1 MTLCATCKITVS
13 DPDRGGNVDFYY
25 LISGY
30 KDGSDEPQDISLLKF
45 SDETLNFDYRGGTK
59 QVSFSPASFGSM
71 FTVTQMTGTN
81 WVTLNLPSDS
91 NFISITAD
99 ENKTTD
105 DVKAFFR
112 TGQIKL
118 DVKDPRD
125 NYTLGS
131 FYINVNQEPDISQ
144 TSGGSGGDTGN
155 TTKIHL
161 TLVNNRSEDVQLS
174 GEISFA
180 INNGSQIGFIS
191 ANLPGTNLQANNF
204 TVPGNSSSVKYTV
217 ECTALSSADLE
228 DFIGGS
234 ITGYYV
240 YKYVG
245 DGESSATALF
255 PYVLTRDDGGIL
267 NFKKKED
274 YTITFNAPAS

>member
-1 MTLCATCKITVS
+1 
-13 DPDRGGNVDFYY
+13 
-25 LISGY
+25 
-30 KDGSDEPQDISLLKF
+30 
-45 SDETLNFDYRGGTK
+45 
-59 QVSFSPASFGSM
+59 M

-81 WVTLNLPSDS
+81 WVTFNLPSDS

-125 NYTLGS
+125 DYTLGS

-144 TSGGSGGDTGN
+144 TSGGSGGGGDTGN
-155 TTKIHL
+155 TIKIYL

-180 INNGSQIGFIS
+180 VYNGSQTGFIS
-191 ANLPGTNLQANNF
+191 ANLPGTNPQANNF
-204 TVPGNSSSVKYTV
+204 TVSANSSSVKYTV
-217 ECTALSSADLE
+217 ECTGLSGADPE
-228 DFIGGS
+228 DFVGGS
-234 ITGYYV
+234 ITGYYA

-245 DGESSATALF
+245 DGESSSSALN
-255 PYVLTRDDGGIL
+255 PYVLTRDDGGTL